1 MRSSSYE
8 QFAIV
13 HADSAP
19 LFTQQLNEEIYRLRD
34 NNPVVKFSESI
45 PFYAQIKYTVTQRT
59 PECLGD
65 EYELQG
71 VTFACA
77 LCPHFLPE
85 RTRTGEADKRCK
97 SGDCSYNGN
106 EYGRTFRSSEACDH
120 LYELIKE
127 GKVKL
132 CFTE

>member
-1 MRSSSYE
+1 MKSSSYE

-13 HADSAP
+13 HADSAS
-19 LFTQQLNEEIYRLRD
+19 LFNEQLNAEIFRLRD
-34 NNPVVKFSESI
+34 HNPVVKFSESI
-45 PFYAQIKYTVTQRT
+45 PFYAQIKYTMHIKS

-71 VTFACA
+71 VTFACD
-77 LCPHFLPE
+77 LCPHFLPA
-85 RTRTGEADKRCK
+85 RTRKGEVDKRCK
-97 SGDCSYNGN
+97 IGDCSYNGN
-106 EYGRTFRSSEACDH
+106 EFGRALNTSSACDH

-127 GKVKL
+127 GKVRL